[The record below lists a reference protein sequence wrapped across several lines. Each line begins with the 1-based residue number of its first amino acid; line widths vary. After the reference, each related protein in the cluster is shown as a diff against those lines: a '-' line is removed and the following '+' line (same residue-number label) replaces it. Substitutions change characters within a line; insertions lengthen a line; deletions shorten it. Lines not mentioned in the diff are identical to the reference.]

1 MKKLD
6 ELSQRYKNFIR
17 FLEIQKTYNIFGK
30 SFIVNTL
37 AISKLIYA
45 DTFLTTSDD
54 EFIIGINRIILN
66 FIWNKK
72 DRIRRNILVGEDNYS

>member
-6 ELSQRYKNFIR
+6 KLSQRYKNFIR
-17 FLEIQKTYNIFGK
+17 FLEKQKTYNIFGK

-45 DTFLTTSDD
+45 DTLLTTSDD

-72 DRIRRNILVGEDNYS
+72 DRIRRNTLVGEDNYS